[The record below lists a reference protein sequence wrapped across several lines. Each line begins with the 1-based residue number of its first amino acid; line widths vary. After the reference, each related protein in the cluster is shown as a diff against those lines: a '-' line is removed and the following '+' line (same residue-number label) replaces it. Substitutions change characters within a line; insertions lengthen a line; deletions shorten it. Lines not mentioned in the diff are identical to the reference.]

1 MDAIAGSDLV
11 TAARIGYVPRR
22 PLPPSGVEPEQEK
35 KVYCT
40 YWIRTGEC
48 DYTQQG
54 CLYKHEMPDL
64 ETLKKIGFIGE
75 PKWWKEKYA
84 VKLGVAP
91 SSTVTRGPTWMQR
104 RMNAIHSDDD
114 ADGESDADSD
124 PSKEEGILRK
134 LKVSFSQ
141 PPSGALPVSLEVSTP
156 IPSGGPAPAVKQK
169 PSVNWSSRK
178 LGDIPVLHT
187 FSSSSS
193 SESSKSDTTLT
204 GLPSPHVTTSQMTTE
219 NQRRMPRLSTHLKA
233 MEPPE
238 SSLPEESDLI
248 SLQSDESKEQLPTR
262 SVYYGSI
269 PQQAMAFHQFLQER
283 ELGQRDDTLGN
294 IFTERYT
301 KRQPDSNSASKPY
314 IPNLAPKYNTYFP
327 QNPTSPQPPPGSTKR
342 PFAQGSLQKSSIPP
356 VISSTTT
363 AFPTQ
368 GPTKILLEDTWRKA
382 QQTMLHEIMDDQKH
396 PKQRFGSGL
405 MASAHA
411 LSDTTLQSP
420 ELTVHA
426 SNPNTSSKDA
436 YLYQAQVHATR
447 HQQKH
452 PLNKDGGPVD
462 ALASNPQVVSVVRL
476 ENGSSP
482 KSTITAGREKASH
495 SKAVKLQ
502 SGVTRFS
509 KRRFQS
515 GATGGAGSASPP
527 AK

>member
-1 MDAIAGSDLV
+1 MDAIAGSDPV

-22 PLPPSGVEPEQEK
+22 PLPPSGAEPEQEK

-64 ETLKKIGFIGE
+64 ETLKKIGFISE
-75 PKWWKEKYA
+75 PRWWKEKYA

-91 SSTVTRGPTWMQR
+91 SSTIIRGPTWMQR

-114 ADGESDADSD
+114 ADGESDAGSD
-124 PSKEEGILRK
+124 PSKEEGILGK

-141 PPSGALPVSLEVSTP
+141 PPSRALPASPEVSTP
-156 IPSGGPAPAVKQK
+156 IPSAGLAPAVKRK
-169 PSVNWSSRK
+169 PFVNWDSRK

-187 FSSSSS
+187 FSSPSS
-193 SESSKSDTTLT
+193 SESSKSDITLT
-204 GLPSPHVTTSQMTTE
+204 SLLSPHVAAGQMTIE
-219 NQRRMPRLSTHLKA
+219 NQRHMLRLSTHLKA
-233 MEPPE
+233 MEASE

-248 SLQSDESKEQLPTR
+248 SLQFDESKEQLPAR

-269 PQQAMAFHQFLQER
+269 PQQVMAFHQFLQER
-283 ELGQRDDTLGN
+283 GLGQRDDTSGN
-294 IFTERYT
+294 IFSKRYT
-301 KRQPDSNSASKPY
+301 ERQPDSNSASKPY
-314 IPNLAPKYNTYFP
+314 ISNLAPKYNTYFP
-327 QNPTSPQPPPGSTKR
+327 QNPTAPQPPPAPPKR
-342 PFAQGSLQKSSIPP
+342 PVAQGSLQKSSTPP

-363 AFPTQ
+363 TFPTQ
-368 GPTKILLEDTWRKA
+368 GPTKTLLGDTWRNT
-382 QQTMLHEIMDDQKH
+382 QQTMLHEKMDDQKN

-411 LSDTTLQSP
+411 LSGTTLQPP
-420 ELTVHA
+420 EFSVNA

-436 YLYQAQVHATR
+436 RLYQAQVHASR

-452 PLNKDGGPVD
+452 PLNKDSGPVD

-476 ENGSSP
+476 ENGSS
-482 KSTITAGREKASH
+482 SRSAVTAGHEKASH
-495 SKAVKLQ
+495 SKSQ
-502 SGVTRFS
+502 SGATRFS
-509 KRRFQS
+509 KQRFQS
-515 GATGGAGSASPP
+515 RGTGRAGSAFPP